1 MDAAFAPVQPC
12 LEAWNSCT
20 AVHGD
25 CIDPFLQG
33 MLAIHHRGVLV
44 MLKRLLPLFL
54 VLLFVAGCS
63 SRQHPLPRTKA
74 QWQTAPAQASVQKT
88 APKNALLA
96 SLPLDHL
103 DPRTVRL
110 EKVLKRVALA
120 LRNAPDAYLDITTT
134 EYHLLQPDAGAQRAL
149 HLSEHVKQL
158 LVLRHGIPSRRCSVL
173 GLSSKDITERKLEL
187 RLVWQPA
194 PDRGSVATTP
204 APTTSSMA
212 RITPTPSTPQPE
224 ALDIPD
230 LEKGPPLVLEYSNAS
245 MPDED
250 IGEHVLHFVV
260 RFPSRGERL
269 DKQNQQIVE
278 TVAALLHDNPGAMA
292 RIEGHTDASGSN
304 KSNLRTSLRRAET
317 IRNLLMRAQGIPP
330 QRLLAL
336 GLGQSRPVASNDTRQ
351 GRLENQRVEITV
363 HAQTPLRGVDPLP
376 MGARQEPAP
385 AAEPLGRCLVLCYHG
400 VDMGSSLSVSS
411 GFFRKQVELLLKNGY
426 NFLSL
431 EEFGRH
437 ISENIPFQGR
447 NVLFTFDDGWKST
460 MRAFEIMKEYNLPFT
475 LFISTQY
482 AGHPVGMC
490 LSKDDIEELKKSPLV
505 SFANHSH
512 THSKRLIARRSK
524 NGPHYLNF
532 IRKDIQNSKARF
544 KELVGKDSQFFAF
557 PFGHW
562 NHDYIAALNAAGF
575 RYLFTVEPRTVETG
589 LASVNSNLIPRIAGH
604 QLGMNQ
610 IASFFQGVPPHVP
623 RTIEAE
629 RKTGPEE
636 QTAAAQAL
644 HKGPMH
650 AGLLRTQPVPKP
662 ETRMDRTVT
671 PATMLANKVERHREE
686 HGEQARTVRS
696 ASASAQQSRTAF
708 RTPAQTREVAAADVR
723 YAPLPQDLDQ
733 KSDGGASSTESR
745 IAGRYRQRQDPTGP
759 RTTVR
764 PLIPESRRIEVVAVG
779 DIMMGSDYPRNYLP
793 PNDGEHIFA
802 EVQRFFR
809 KGDVV
814 FGNLEG
820 PLVDGGAPA
829 KCGRG
834 GNCYEFRTPTRYV
847 KHLVRAGF
855 NAMSIANNHGHD
867 FGPQGQ
873 RSTIDTL
880 RANGIQPVGG
890 AAVAQLRIKG
900 KRVAV
905 VGFSQRPREYAYPIQ
920 DIAGAMQI
928 VRRLKESNDLVIV
941 SFHGGAEGSSAF
953 NVADKTELAF
963 GENRGNVVR
972 FSRGVID
979 AGADMVLGH
988 GPHVLRAMEIYKGRL
1003 IAYSLGNFLTYELFS
1018 TAGLCGQSVVLR
1030 ATMDADTGAFLSGT
1044 LVPIKLTAKG
1054 LPQFDPSMAATRQIM
1069 DLTRKNLAKGDIHFQ
1084 ESAEA
1089 MTLNHAL
1096 Q

>member
-1 MDAAFAPVQPC
+1 MDAAFALVQPC
-12 LEAWNSCT
+12 LDVLSPCT
-20 AVHGD
+20 AVHGY
-25 CIDPFLQG
+25 CINPDLQG
-33 MLAIHHRGVLV
+33 MPAIRHRGVSV

-54 VLLFVAGCS
+54 IFLVVTGCS

-74 QWQTAPAQASVQKT
+74 QWHTAPAPSSVRQP
-88 APKNALLA
+88 APEDALLA
-96 SLPLDHL
+96 SLPLDYL
-103 DPRTVRL
+103 DPQTVRL

-120 LRNAPDAYLDITTT
+120 LHNAPDAHLSIITT
-134 EYHLLQPDAGAQRAL
+134 EYHLLQPEAGVQRAL
-149 HLSEHVKQL
+149 RLSEHVKKL
-158 LVLRHGIPSRRCSVL
+158 LLLRHGIPSGRCSVQ
-173 GLSSKDITERKLEL
+173 GLSSRDIAERKLEL

-194 PDRGSVATTP
+194 PARSSLAAKP
-204 APTTSSMA
+204 APTTSSTA
-212 RITPTPSTPQPE
+212 RITPTPQPE
-224 ALDIPD
+224 ALDIVD
-230 LEKGPPLVLEYSNAS
+230 LEKGPPLELEYNVES
-245 MPDED
+245 MAGAD
-250 IGEHVLHFVV
+250 IGEHILHFVV
-260 RFPSRGERL
+260 RFPSRGESL
-269 DKQNQQIVE
+269 DKQNQHIVE

-292 RIEGHTDASGSN
+292 RIEGHTDASGSS
-304 KSNLRTSLRRAET
+304 KSNLSTSLRRAET

-330 QRLLAL
+330 QRLMAL

-363 HAQTPLRGVDPLP
+363 HAKTPLRGVDSLP
-376 MGARQEPAP
+376 MGARQEPTP
-385 AAEPLGRCLVLCYHG
+385 AADPLGRCLVLCYHG

-411 GFFRKQVELLLKNGY
+411 AFFRKQVEQLLENGY

-437 ISENIPFQGR
+437 ISGNIPFQGR

-460 MRAFEIMKEYNLPFT
+460 MLAFEIMKEYNLPFT

-490 LSKDDIEELKKSPLV
+490 LSREDIEELKKSPLV

-512 THSKRLIARRSK
+512 THSKRLIAKRSN
-524 NGPHYLNF
+524 NGAHYLDF
-532 IRKDIQNSKARF
+532 IRKDIQSSKARF
-544 KELVGKDSQFFAF
+544 KELVGKDSEFFAF

-589 LASVNSNLIPRIAGH
+589 LAHVNGNLIPRIAGH

-629 RKTGPEE
+629 MKTGPEE

-650 AGLLRTQPVPKP
+650 AALLRTQPVPKP

-671 PATMLANKVERHREE
+671 PATMLARKVEQHREE
-686 HGEQARTVRS
+686 AREQARTVQT
-696 ASASAQQSRTAF
+696 ASAPAQQSRTAS
-708 RTPAQTREVAAADVR
+708 RSTARTREVAAADVQ
-723 YAPLPQDLDQ
+723 YAPLPQNLDQ
-733 KSDGGASSTESR
+733 KRDSSASSAESR
-745 IAGRYRQRQDPTGP
+745 IAGRYRQRQDPTGL

-779 DIMMGSDYPRNYLP
+779 DIMMGSDYPRNHLP

-802 EVQRFFR
+802 DVQRFFR
-809 KGDVV
+809 NGDVV

-829 KCGRG
+829 KCGKYSS
-834 GNCYEFRTPTRYV
+834 NCHEFRTPTRYV
-847 KHLVRAGF
+847 KHLVRVGF
-855 NAMSIANNHGHD
+855 NAMSIANNHAHD

-880 RANGIQPVGG
+880 RANGIEPVGG
-890 AAVAQLRIKG
+890 AAVGQLRIKG
-900 KRVAV
+900 KRIAV

-928 VRRLKESNDLVIV
+928 VRNLKESNDLVIV

-953 NVADKTELAF
+953 NVADTTEFAF

-1044 LVPIKLTAKG
+1044 LAPIKLTAKG
-1054 LPQFDPSMAATRQIM
+1054 LPQFDPSMAAVRQVM
-1069 DLTRKNLAKGDIHFQ
+1069 DLTRKNLANGDIHFQ

-1089 MTLNHAL
+1089 MSLNHVL